1 MQRHMHTRAQ
11 TALFWMNLNDV
22 SSRTVFRYTF
32 KNKNSATQIMD
43 KILLKTVSDWEFQ
56 WIMKIYDNCLNRNFT
71 QIRKHFRQIYKR
83 KNKTKFL
90 TKL

>member
-1 MQRHMHTRAQ
+1 MQRHIHTRAQ
-11 TALFWMNLNDV
+11 TALFWMNLCDV

-71 QIRKHFRQIYKR
+71 HENILDKFTNE
-83 KNKTKFL
+83 KNKIFNQNCN
-90 TKL
+90 

>member
-1 MQRHMHTRAQ
+1 MQRHIHTRAQ
-11 TALFWMNLNDV
+11 TALFWMNLYDV

-32 KNKNSATQIMD
+32 KNNNSATQIMD

-71 QIRKHFRQIYKR
+71 HENILDKFTNE